1 MEKREPSYTVGGMQV
16 APQLG
21 RSVEID
27 SDQIKTLTENN
38 HCTTWEI
45 ADILK
50 IPKSLKFLVKN
61 EKFYF
66 MEKKN
71 NANFLANPTF
81 EEIIDFFCTY
91 YMGLFCASFM
101 LPLIFFFIFM

>member
-66 MEKKN
+66 MEKKTMQT
-71 NANFLANPTF
+71 FWPTQHLRKSL
-81 EEIIDFFCTY
+81 ISSVLITWDF
-91 YMGLFCASFM
+91 SV
-101 LPLIFFFIFM
+101 PLLCYL